1 MPGSSHNCF
10 VSVFDGQKDVSFQC
24 MTKKK
29 KNDLLKKKKG
39 EKKNG
44 FIYSEC
50 FFLEFGMLGN
60 CWMEVGHVVSDN
72 RHRGLIFNA

>member
-1 MPGSSHNCF
+1 MPGSSHNCV
-10 VSVFDGQKDVSFQC
+10 VSVFDGQ
-24 MTKKK
+24 
-29 KNDLLKKKKG
+29 NR
-39 EKKNG
+39 

>member
-1 MPGSSHNCF
+1 MPGSSYNCV
-10 VSVFDGQKDVSFQC
+10 VSVFDGQ
-24 MTKKK
+24 
-29 KNDLLKKKKG
+29 
-39 EKKNG
+39 NG